1 MAVLDNI
8 KAIIQ
13 PLLNDE
19 NSADVIEQ
27 LAKLDIDEG
36 TSQEDIDKAIA
47 ERDTYWNERFRNTFF
62 EGVTEDADVLEE
74 SPAEDDQLV
83 GNEEGNL
90 TFEELF
96 EEEE

>member
-62 EGVTEDADVLEE
+62 AGVTEDAEVLEE
-74 SPAEDDQLV
+74 SPAEDDQLI